1 MKNLICKK
9 RYPININNVLYF
21 DNKNIDSIKKKIVLM
36 ANDLNVDLSYIKFKD
51 DEDDNYMLNR
61 LFLTFDEIDGVDNQF
76 QNENPL
82 LAWIKNLVNKIQF
95 FNSPNMLR

>member
-1 MKNLICKK
+1 
-9 RYPININNVLYF
+9 
-21 DNKNIDSIKKKIVLM
+21 M

-95 FNSPNMLR
+95 FNSPNMLM